1 MKKNLLLTAAFAC
14 AIGLSASAE
23 NTITVFN
30 TYFDEKSQSNEL
42 LTGCFYSV
50 SPNGQYAVGFDE
62 GTIDYVTYIWSAETG
77 KIEVH
82 RCKNYMYFYDVAN
95 DGTCVGSFPIEG
107 AGENGHRPGYFKD
120 GEWHAL
126 PQHHTVASV
135 SHTSNKAFAISPDG
149 KYIGGIQFCEHAD
162 GGKAR
167 TYPCLWVKEGD
178 EYVLHMYN
186 DIELPDHQ
194 GFYPTKM
201 SDDGRYMVGKMFSEV
216 GSTLLAYVKD
226 GELHHFYELE
236 TRMEIWDEDG
246 NYYPESY
253 INGVH
258 DDGWLSDAEFFDIDN
273 NGNMIGYY
281 THLAEGETPYSCAV
295 MFNEN
300 ENNGE
305 LQELNYQI
313 GTVIANPNQFFV
325 VTGAGGYFT
334 PYYVENG
341 VQHTLPDAF
350 AIDDSCSIIN
360 DLSAD
365 GRVIVGAGVETFEGG
380 GYNVPVL
387 IQLDEE
393 LVSAKTIHNDNVSI
407 RTSNGQIAVE
417 GAENIAIYSI
427 NGGLISNSA
436 TANVPSG
443 LYIVKADNQAYKII
457 VK

>member
-1 MKKNLLLTAAFAC
+1 MKKNLLLSAAFAC
-14 AIGLSASAE
+14 AIGLSTSAE

-30 TYFDEKSQSNEL
+30 TYFDEETQSNAL
-42 LTGCFYSV
+42 LPGSFYSV

-62 GTIDYVTYIWSAETG
+62 GTMDYVTYIWSAETG

-82 RCKNYMYFYDVAN
+82 RCDNYMYFYDVAN

-120 GEWHAL
+120 GQWHAL
-126 PQHHTVASV
+126 PQHHAVTSV
-135 SHTSNKAFAISPDG
+135 SHYSNKAFAISPDG
-149 KYIGGIQFCEHAD
+149 KYIGGTQFCEHAD
-162 GGKAR
+162 GGNPR

-178 EYVLHMYN
+178 EYILHMYN
-186 DIELPDHQ
+186 DMELPEHQ
-194 GFYPTKM
+194 GFFPVKM
-201 SDDGRYMVGKMFSEV
+201 SDDGRYMVGKMFSEI

-236 TRMEIWDEDG
+236 TRMEEWVDG
-246 NYYPESY
+246 NYYPEGY

-258 DDGWLSDAEFFDIDN
+258 DDGYTSDAEFFDIDN

-281 THLAEGETPYSCAV
+281 TYLAEGETPYSCAV

-305 LQELNYQI
+305 LQELDYQI

-325 VTGAGGYFT
+325 VSGTGGYFT

-341 VQHTLPDAF
+341 VKRSLEDAF
-350 AIDDSCSIIN
+350 VLDHSCSIIN
-360 DLSAD
+360 DMSAD
-365 GRVIVGAGVETFEGG
+365 GRVIVGAGIETFEGG
-380 GYNVPVL
+380 AYNVPVI
-387 IQLDEE
+387 IQLDEAI
-393 LVSAKTIHNDNVSI
+393 VSTKTIHNDNVRI

-417 GAENIAIYSI
+417 GAENVAIYSV
-427 NGGLISNSA
+427 NGALVSTAANA
-436 TANVPSG
+436 TLPAG
-443 LYIVKADNQAYKII
+443 IYIVKADNKANKVI

>member
-1 MKKNLLLTAAFAC
+1 MKKNLLLSAAFAC

-30 TYFDEKSQSNEL
+30 TYFDEETQSNAL
-42 LTGCFYSV
+42 LPGSFYSV

-62 GTIDYVTYIWSAETG
+62 GTMDYVTYIWSAETG

-82 RCKNYMYFYDVAN
+82 RCDNYMYFYDVAN

-120 GEWHAL
+120 GQWHAL
-126 PQHHTVASV
+126 PQHHAVTSV
-135 SHTSNKAFAISPDG
+135 SHYSNKAFAISPDG
-149 KYIGGIQFCEHAD
+149 KYIGGTQFCEHAD
-162 GGKAR
+162 GGNPR

-186 DIELPDHQ
+186 DMELPEHQ
-194 GFYPTKM
+194 GFFPVKM
-201 SDDGRYMVGKMFSEV
+201 SDDGRYMVGKMFSEI

-236 TRMEIWDEDG
+236 TRMEEWVDG
-246 NYYPESY
+246 NYYPEGY

-258 DDGWLSDAEFFDIDN
+258 DDGYTSDAEFFDIDN

-281 THLAEGETPYSCAV
+281 TYLAEGETPYSCAV

-305 LQELNYQI
+305 LQELDYQI

-325 VTGAGGYFT
+325 VSGTGGYYT

-341 VQHTLPDAF
+341 VKRSLEDAF
-350 AIDDSCSIIN
+350 VLDHSCSIIN
-360 DLSAD
+360 DMSAD
-365 GRVIVGAGVETFEGG
+365 GRVIVGAGIETFEGG
-380 GYNVPVL
+380 AYNVPVI
-387 IQLDEE
+387 IQLDEAI
-393 LVSAKTIHNDNVSI
+393 VSTKTIHNDNVRI

-417 GAENIAIYSI
+417 GAENVAIYSV
-427 NGGLISNSA
+427 NGALVSTAANA
-436 TANVPSG
+436 TLPAG
-443 LYIVKADNQAYKII
+443 IYIVKADNKANKVI

>member
-1 MKKNLLLTAAFAC
+1 
-14 AIGLSASAE
+14 
-23 NTITVFN
+23 
-30 TYFDEKSQSNEL
+30 
-42 LTGCFYSV
+42 
-50 SPNGQYAVGFDE
+50 
-62 GTIDYVTYIWSAETG
+62 
-77 KIEVH
+77 
-82 RCKNYMYFYDVAN
+82 MYFYDVAN
-95 DGTCVGSFPIEG
+95 DGTCVGSFPLEG

-135 SHTSNKAFAISPDG
+135 SHSSNKAFAISPDG
-149 KYIGGIQFCEHAD
+149 KYIGGTQFCEHAD
-162 GGKAR
+162 GGNTR

-236 TRMEIWDEDG
+236 TRMEIWDGDG

-258 DDGWLSDAEFFDIDN
+258 DDGQLSDAEFFDIDN

-281 THLAEGETPYSCAV
+281 TYLAEGETPYSCAV

-313 GTVIANPNQFFV
+313 GTGIANPNQFFV

-350 AIDDSCSIIN
+350 AIDDSCSVIN
-360 DLSAD
+360 DISND
-365 GRVIVGAGVETFEGG
+365 GRVIVGAGVESFEGG

-393 LVSAKTIHNDNVSI
+393 LVSAKTIHNDNVRI

-417 GAENIAIYSI
+417 GAENVAIYSV
-427 NGGLISNSA
+427 NGALVSTSA
-436 TANVPSG
+436 NATLPAG
-443 LYIVKADNQAYKII
+443 IYIVNADNKANKVI

>member
-1 MKKNLLLTAAFAC
+1 
-14 AIGLSASAE
+14 
-23 NTITVFN
+23 
-30 TYFDEKSQSNEL
+30 
-42 LTGCFYSV
+42 
-50 SPNGQYAVGFDE
+50 
-62 GTIDYVTYIWSAETG
+62 
-77 KIEVH
+77 
-82 RCKNYMYFYDVAN
+82 MYFYDVAN

-325 VTGAGGYFT
+325 VKGAGGYFT

-341 VQHTLPDAF
+341 VQRTLPDAF

-407 RTSNGQIAVE
+407 RTSNGQIVVE
-417 GAENIAIYSI
+417 GAENVAIYSI

>member
-1 MKKNLLLTAAFAC
+1 MKKNLLLTAVLAC
-14 AIGLSASAE
+14 GIGLSASAE

-30 TYFDEKSQSNEL
+30 TYFDESTQSNEL
-42 LTGCFYSV
+42 LTGSFYSV
-50 SPNGQYAVGFDE
+50 SPNGKFAVGFDE
-62 GTIDYVTYIWSAETG
+62 GTMDYVTYIWSAETG
-77 KIEVH
+77 KVEVH
-82 RCKNYMYFYDVAN
+82 RCKNFMYFYDVAN
-95 DGTCVGSFPIEG
+95 DGTCVGSFPVEG

-135 SHTSNKAFAISPDG
+135 SHYSNKAFAISPDG
-149 KYIGGIQFCEHAD
+149 KYIGGTQFCEHAD
-162 GGKAR
+162 GGNAR

-186 DIELPDHQ
+186 DMELPDHQ
-194 GFYPTKM
+194 GFFPVKM
-201 SDDGRYMVGKMFSEV
+201 SDDGTYMVGKMFSWA
-216 GSTLLAYVKD
+216 GSTLLAYVKN
-226 GELHHFYELE
+226 GELRHFYELE
-236 TRMEIWDEDG
+236 IRMEEWLDG
-246 NYYPESY
+246 NYYEESY

-258 DDGWLSDAEFFDIDN
+258 DNGYTSEAEFFDVDN

-281 THLAEGETPYSCAV
+281 TFLEEGKDPYSCAV

-300 ENNGE
+300 ENDGN
-305 LQELNYQI
+305 LQELDYQI
-313 GTVIANPNQFFV
+313 GTTIANRDQFFV
-325 VTGAGGYFT
+325 VAGSGGYFT

-341 VQHTLPDAF
+341 VQRTLQDAF
-350 AIDDSCSIIN
+350 ALDHSCSIIN

-365 GRVIVGAGVETFEGG
+365 GRVIVGAGVEQFEGG

-393 LVSAKTIHNDNVSI
+393 LVSAQTIHNDNVRI

-417 GAENIAIYSI
+417 GAENVAIYSV
-427 NGGLISNSA
+427 NDALVSTAANA
-436 TANVPSG
+436 TLPTG
-443 LYIVKADNQAYKII
+443 IYIVKADNKANKVI

>member
-1 MKKNLLLTAAFAC
+1 MKKNLLLSAAFAC

-30 TYFDEKSQSNEL
+30 TYFDEETQSNAL
-42 LTGCFYSV
+42 LPGSFYSV

-62 GTIDYVTYIWSAETG
+62 GTMDYVTYIWSAETG

-82 RCKNYMYFYDVAN
+82 RCDNYMYFYDVAN

-120 GEWHAL
+120 GQWHAL
-126 PQHHTVASV
+126 PQHHAVTSV
-135 SHTSNKAFAISPDG
+135 SHYSNKAFAISPDG
-149 KYIGGIQFCEHAD
+149 KYIGGTQFCEHAD
-162 GGKAR
+162 GGNPR

-186 DIELPDHQ
+186 DMELPEHQ
-194 GFYPTKM
+194 GFFPVKM
-201 SDDGRYMVGKMFSEV
+201 SDDGRYMVGKMFSEI

-236 TRMEIWDEDG
+236 TRMEEWVDG
-246 NYYPESY
+246 NYYPEGY

-258 DDGWLSDAEFFDIDN
+258 DDGYTSDAEFFDIDN

-281 THLAEGETPYSCAV
+281 TYLAEGETPYSCAV

-305 LQELNYQI
+305 LQELDYQI

-325 VTGAGGYFT
+325 VSGTGGYYT

-341 VQHTLPDAF
+341 VKRSLEDAF
-350 AIDDSCSIIN
+350 VLDHSCSIIN
-360 DLSAD
+360 DMSAD
-365 GRVIVGAGVETFEGG
+365 GRVIVGAGIETFEGG
-380 GYNVPVL
+380 AYNVPVI
-387 IQLDEE
+387 IQLDEAI
-393 LVSAKTIHNDNVSI
+393 VSTKTIHNDNVRI
-407 RTSNGQIAVE
+407 RTSNGQITVE
-417 GAENIAIYSI
+417 GAENVAIYSV
-427 NGGLISNSA
+427 NGALVSTAANA
-436 TANVPSG
+436 TLPAG
-443 LYIVKADNQAYKII
+443 IYIVKADNKANKVI

>member
-1 MKKNLLLTAAFAC
+1 MKKNLLLSAAFAC

-30 TYFDEKSQSNEL
+30 TYFDEETQSNAL
-42 LTGCFYSV
+42 LPGSFYSV

-62 GTIDYVTYIWSAETG
+62 GTMDYVTYIWSAETG

-82 RCKNYMYFYDVAN
+82 RCDNYMYFYDVAN

-120 GEWHAL
+120 GQWHAL
-126 PQHHTVASV
+126 PQHHAVTSV
-135 SHTSNKAFAISPDG
+135 SHYSNKAFAISPDG
-149 KYIGGIQFCEHAD
+149 KYIGGTQFCEHAD
-162 GGKAR
+162 GGNPR

-186 DIELPDHQ
+186 DMELPEHQ
-194 GFYPTKM
+194 GFFPVKM
-201 SDDGRYMVGKMFSEV
+201 SDDGRYMVGKMFSEI

-236 TRMEIWDEDG
+236 TRMEEWIDG
-246 NYYPESY
+246 NYYPEGY

-258 DDGWLSDAEFFDIDN
+258 DDGYTSDAEFFDIDN

-281 THLAEGETPYSCAV
+281 TYLAEGETPYSCAV

-305 LQELNYQI
+305 LQELDYQI

-325 VTGAGGYFT
+325 VSGTGGYFT

-341 VQHTLPDAF
+341 VKRSLEDAF
-350 AIDDSCSIIN
+350 VLDHSCSIIN
-360 DLSAD
+360 DMSAD
-365 GRVIVGAGVETFEGG
+365 GRVIVGAGIETFEGG
-380 GYNVPVL
+380 AYNVPVI
-387 IQLDEE
+387 IQLDEAI
-393 LVSAKTIHNDNVSI
+393 VSTKTIHNDNVRI
-407 RTSNGQIAVE
+407 RTSNGQITVE
-417 GAENIAIYSI
+417 GAENVAIYSV
-427 NGGLISNSA
+427 NGALVSTAANA
-436 TANVPSG
+436 TLPAG
-443 LYIVKADNQAYKII
+443 IYIVKADNKANKVI

>member
-1 MKKNLLLTAAFAC
+1 MKKNLLLSAAFAC

-30 TYFDEKSQSNEL
+30 TYFDEETQSNAL
-42 LTGCFYSV
+42 LPGSFYSV

-62 GTIDYVTYIWSAETG
+62 GTMDYVTYIWSAETG

-82 RCKNYMYFYDVAN
+82 RCDNYMYFYDVAN

-120 GEWHAL
+120 GQWHAL
-126 PQHHTVASV
+126 PQHHAVTSV
-135 SHTSNKAFAISPDG
+135 SHYSNKAFAISPDG
-149 KYIGGIQFCEHAD
+149 KYIGGTQFCEHAD
-162 GGKAR
+162 GGNPR

-186 DIELPDHQ
+186 DMELPEHQ
-194 GFYPTKM
+194 GFFPVKM
-201 SDDGRYMVGKMFSEV
+201 SDDGRYMVGKMFSEI

-236 TRMEIWDEDG
+236 TRMEEWIDG
-246 NYYPESY
+246 NYYPEGY

-258 DDGWLSDAEFFDIDN
+258 DDGYTSDAEFFDIDN

-281 THLAEGETPYSCAV
+281 TYLAEGETPYSCAV

-305 LQELNYQI
+305 LQELDYQI

-325 VTGAGGYFT
+325 VSGTGGYFT

-341 VQHTLPDAF
+341 VKRSLEDAF
-350 AIDDSCSIIN
+350 VLDHSCSIIN
-360 DLSAD
+360 DMSAD
-365 GRVIVGAGVETFEGG
+365 GRVIVGAGIETFEGG
-380 GYNVPVL
+380 AYNVPVI
-387 IQLDEE
+387 IQLDEAI
-393 LVSAKTIHNDNVSI
+393 VSTKTIHNDNVRI

-417 GAENIAIYSI
+417 GAENVAIYSV
-427 NGGLISNSA
+427 NGALVSTAANA
-436 TANVPSG
+436 TLPAG
-443 LYIVKADNQAYKII
+443 IYIVKADNKANKVI

>member
-1 MKKNLLLTAAFAC
+1 MKKNLLLSAAFAC

-30 TYFDEKSQSNEL
+30 TYFDEETQSNAL
-42 LTGCFYSV
+42 LPGSFYSV

-62 GTIDYVTYIWSAETG
+62 GTMDYVTYIWSAETG

-82 RCKNYMYFYDVAN
+82 RCDNYMYFYDVAN

-120 GEWHAL
+120 GQWHAL
-126 PQHHTVASV
+126 PQHHAVTSV
-135 SHTSNKAFAISPDG
+135 SHYSNKAFAISPDG
-149 KYIGGIQFCEHAD
+149 KYIGGTQFCEHAD
-162 GGKAR
+162 GGNPR

-186 DIELPDHQ
+186 DMELPEHQ
-194 GFYPTKM
+194 GFFPVKM
-201 SDDGRYMVGKMFSEV
+201 SDDGRYMVGKMFSEI

-236 TRMEIWDEDG
+236 TRMEEWVDG
-246 NYYPESY
+246 NYYPEGY

-258 DDGWLSDAEFFDIDN
+258 DDGYTSDAEFFDIDN

-281 THLAEGETPYSCAV
+281 TYLAEGETPYSCAV

-305 LQELNYQI
+305 LQELDYQI

-325 VTGAGGYFT
+325 VSGTGGYYT

-341 VQHTLPDAF
+341 VKRSPEDAF
-350 AIDDSCSIIN
+350 VLDHSCSIIN
-360 DLSAD
+360 DMSAD
-365 GRVIVGAGVETFEGG
+365 GRVIVGAGIETFEGG
-380 GYNVPVL
+380 AYNVPVI
-387 IQLDEE
+387 IQLDEAI
-393 LVSAKTIHNDNVSI
+393 VSTKTIHNDNVRI

-417 GAENIAIYSI
+417 GAENVAIYSV
-427 NGGLISNSA
+427 NGALVSTAANA
-436 TANVPSG
+436 TLPAG
-443 LYIVKADNQAYKII
+443 IYIVKADNKANKVI